1 VLALKNSKRVEST
14 ILRWNYPLVRVKNLN
29 RVSISTGRVLQVPM
43 EEKAEEAA
51 DVTRY
56 EEDYFSHW
64 DILLNFARS

>member
-1 VLALKNSKRVEST
+1 
-14 ILRWNYPLVRVKNLN
+14 LN